1 MATIDTGKTGEDR
14 AVDFLKKN
22 GYAIIGRNVK
32 SPMGEIDIVAR
43 ERDVIC
49 FVEVRSRTGAEKSEQ
64 AFASVD
70 HRKQMK
76 LSRLAVS
83 YLKTNKLLGRRA
95 RFDVVAVLLKNEGEV
110 VEVIKDAFPLAER
123 YA

>member
-1 MATIDTGKTGEDR
+1 MATIDTGKIGEDR
-14 AVDFLKKN
+14 AAHFLKKN
-22 GYAIIGRNVK
+22 GYTIIGRNVK

-49 FVEVRSRTGAEKSEQ
+49 FIEVRSRKGAEKNEEALS
-64 AFASVD
+64 SVD

-76 LSRLAVS
+76 LSRLAVA
-83 YLKTNKLLGRRA
+83 YLKANKLLERRA
-95 RFDVVAVLLKNEGEV
+95 RFDVVAVLLKGEGEDV
-110 VEVIKDAFPLAER
+110 RVIKDAFPLAER